1 MHAIGLSSAIYLA
14 YVLVLLPWV
23 AFRSARV
30 FSAQLRLPGPAAAL
44 PLERIYA
51 NTLAMLVVLFA
62 LSWVTARSFQSE
74 RLIFA
79 APHIG
84 ARELLAGAAAL
95 LFQFAMMYANLTTR
109 SPDERRAM
117 AINRL
122 TPRTRA
128 AKLLYSATSIAAGVA
143 EEAAYR
149 GVLVWIL
156 TYALGSS
163 WPAVIVS
170 ATAFA
175 FSHALQGRKSMV
187 VIFIMACSMHA
198 LVWYSGTLV
207 IAMAVHATYD
217 LLAPMARRRISPV
230 PPTDQERTAG

>member
-14 YVLVLLPWV
+14 YVLLLLPWV
-23 AFRSARV
+23 AFKSARA
-30 FSAQLRLPGPAAAL
+30 FNARLRLPGPAAAL

-51 NTLAMLVVLFA
+51 NTIAMLVVLFA

-84 ARELLAGAAAL
+84 ARELLAGVAAL
-95 LFQFAMMYANLTTR
+95 LFYFVMMYANLTTR

-122 TPRTRA
+122 VPRTRA
-128 AKLLYSATSIAAGVA
+128 AKLLYSATSIVAGVA

-156 TYALGSS
+156 AYALGSS

-170 ATAFA
+170 AAAFA
-175 FSHALQGRKSMV
+175 FSHALQGWKSMV

-198 LVWYSGTLV
+198 LVWYTGTLV
-207 IAMAVHATYD
+207 IAMAVHAIYD
-217 LLAPMARRRISPV
+217 LLAPTVRRRISPV
-230 PPTDQERTAG
+230 PPTDPERIAG

>member
-23 AFRSARV
+23 AFKSARV
-30 FSAQLRLPGPAAAL
+30 FNRQVRLAGPVAGL

-51 NTLAMLVVLFA
+51 NTIAMLVVLFA

-79 APHIG
+79 VTHIG
-84 ARELLAGAAAL
+84 TRELLAGGAAL
-95 LFQFAMMYANLTTR
+95 LFQFAMMYANLITR

-117 AINRL
+117 AINWL
-122 TPRTRA
+122 VPRTRA

-156 TYALGSS
+156 AYALGST

-175 FSHALQGRKSMV
+175 FSHALQGWKSVV
-187 VIFIMACSMHA
+187 VIFIMACSMNA

-207 IAMAVHATYD
+207 IAMIVHAAYD
-217 LLAPMARRRISPV
+217 LAAPMARRRISPV
-230 PPTDQERTAG
+230 PPTGPEKIAG

>member
-23 AFRSARV
+23 AFKSARV
-30 FSAQLRLPGPAAAL
+30 FNRQVRSGGPVAGL

-62 LSWVTARSFQSE
+62 LSWATARSFQSE

-79 APHIG
+79 VTRIG
-84 ARELLAGAAAL
+84 TRELLAGGGAL
-95 LFQFAMMYANLTTR
+95 LFQFAMMYVNLTTR

-117 AINRL
+117 AINWL
-122 TPRTRA
+122 VPRTRA

-143 EEAAYR
+143 EETAYR

-156 TYALGSS
+156 AYALGSS
-163 WPAVIVS
+163 WPAVIIS

-175 FSHALQGRKSMV
+175 FSHALQGWKSMV

-198 LVWYSGTLV
+198 LVWYTGTLV
-207 IAMAVHATYD
+207 IAMVVHATYD
-217 LLAPMARRRISPV
+217 LLAPTVRRRISPE
-230 PPTDQERTAG
+230 PPIGPERIAG